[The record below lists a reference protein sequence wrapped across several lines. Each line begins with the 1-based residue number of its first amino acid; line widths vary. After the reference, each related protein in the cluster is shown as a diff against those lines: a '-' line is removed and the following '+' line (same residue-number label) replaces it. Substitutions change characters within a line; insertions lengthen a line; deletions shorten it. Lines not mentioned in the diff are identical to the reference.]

1 MTAPPIVDPPARLAR
16 SDGAALAY
24 RTHAGRTPGVLF
36 CGGFRSDMTGT
47 KATALARACAD
58 AGRPYTRFDYTG
70 HGASAGR
77 FTDGTIGTWRDDTLA
92 VIDAV
97 TAGPLVIVGSS
108 MGGWIM
114 LLAALA
120 RPARIAGLVG
130 VAAAPDFTER
140 LIWTRFDPATRAQ
153 LARDGAIREPSAYDP
168 EPTPITY
175 RLIEDGRRHCLLDR
189 PIAIDCPVRLLHG
202 MRDPDV
208 PWPLALDL
216 AAALAGADVRVE
228 LVKDGDHRLS
238 READIAL
245 VCRTVLEL
253 CDQVERAAAIAANP
267 SR

>member
-1 MTAPPIVDPPARLAR
+1 
-16 SDGAALAY
+16 
-24 RTHAGRTPGVLF
+24 
-36 CGGFRSDMTGT
+36 MTGT
-47 KATALARACAD
+47 KATALERACAD
-58 AGRPYTRFDYTG
+58 AGRAYTRFDYAG
-70 HGASAGR
+70 HGASSGR
-77 FTDGTIGTWRDDTLA
+77 FADGTVGAWRDDAVA

-97 TAGPLVIVGSS
+97 TEGPLVIVGSS

-140 LIWTRFDPATRAQ
+140 LMWARFDPATRAA
-153 LARDGAIREPSAYDP
+153 LVRDGAIRETSAYDP

-189 PIAIDCPVRLLHG
+189 PIAIACPVRLLHG

-216 AAALAGADVRVE
+216 AAALASADVRIE
-228 LVKDGDHRLS
+228 LIKDGDHRLS
-238 READIAL
+238 RDADIAL
-245 VCRTVLEL
+245 LCRTVLDL
-253 CDQVERAAAIAANP
+253 CDQVERAAIAASP